1 MKEPEVSV
9 IVTAYNVELYLEAC
23 VRSILRQTMPDF
35 EMILVEDCSTD
46 GTRAE
51 AERLALMDERIRLVC
66 HEQNFGVSAGRNK
79 GFRLRAEGTSCSSTA
94 MTGWKIRVWHLF
106 CGWRMNRER
115 IS

>member
-35 EMILVEDCSTD
+35 EMILVEARQMEPVQKPSGSRWWMSESGWSVTS
-46 GTRAE
+46 
-51 AERLALMDERIRLVC
+51 RILGFQR
-66 HEQNFGVSAGRNK
+66 GAIR
-79 GFRLRAEGTSCSSTA
+79 GFRLRAEGTSCLSTA